1 LRFDFFAERS
11 LTSEELQHISQQ
23 INASIINNYPVS
35 VTEMSYEDAIK
46 TGAKA
51 FFEDTYPEVVRVV
64 KISNEC
70 HPELVSGSKNMID
83 AEISHKGIS

>member
-23 INASIINNYPVS
+23 INTSIINNYPVS
-35 VTEMSYEDAIK
+35 IAEMSYEDAIK

-51 FFEDTYPEVVRVV
+51 FFEDTYPEIVRVV
-64 KISNEC
+64 SI
-70 HPELVSGSKNMID
+70 
-83 AEISHKGIS
+83 

>member
-1 LRFDFFAERS
+1 
-11 LTSEELQHISQQ
+11 
-23 INASIINNYPVS
+23 
-35 VTEMSYEDAIK
+35 MSYEDAIN

-51 FFEDTYPEVVRVV
+51 FFEDTYPEIVRVV

-83 AEISHKGIS
+83 AEMNSA